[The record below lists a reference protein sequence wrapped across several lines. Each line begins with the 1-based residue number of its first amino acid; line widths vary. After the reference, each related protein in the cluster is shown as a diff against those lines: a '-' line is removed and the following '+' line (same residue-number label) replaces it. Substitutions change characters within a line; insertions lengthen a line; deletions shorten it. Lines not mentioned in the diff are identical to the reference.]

1 VVDCITMVSYSMSLV
16 VSALLLLLVASSIEG
31 FTTTSH
37 STTTTSSTSVLWEKK
52 WGEPE
57 KKENILGTIG
67 NAFGNF
73 FEELDAF
80 VDDATARRLGNGA
93 AYYGKRKS
101 SFYGSDDKMKK
112 LDRNVSDSEEDFMVN
127 AGSNFKWIKDEQ
139 GQLRPVSRMKNASV
153 EKPASFWGRKDGKE
167 EKEES
172 SE

>member
-1 VVDCITMVSYSMSLV
+1 MSLV
-16 VSALLLLLVASSIEG
+16 VSAVLLLLVASSIEG
-31 FTTTSH
+31 FTTIRSSITTI
-37 STTTTSSTSVLWEKK
+37 TTTTSSSSVLWEKK

-57 KKENILGTIG
+57 QKENNNILGTIG

>member
-1 VVDCITMVSYSMSLV
+1 MVSCSMSLV
-16 VSALLLLLVASSIEG
+16 VSAVLLLLVASSIEG
-31 FTTTSH
+31 FTTIRSSITTI
-37 STTTTSSTSVLWEKK
+37 TTTTSSSSVLWEKK

-57 KKENILGTIG
+57 QKENNNILGTIG

-153 EKPASFWGRKDGKE
+153 ENPASFWGRKDGKE

>member
-1 VVDCITMVSYSMSLV
+1 MVSFSMSLV
-16 VSALLLLLVASSIEG
+16 VSALLLLLFASSIEG
-31 FTTTSH
+31 FTTIR
-37 STTTTSSTSVLWEKK
+37 STITTTSSVLYEKK

-57 KKENILGTIG
+57 KKENNILGTIG